1 MMRIGIVGVGSLG
14 ALLGGLLMEGG
25 FDTVLIERDKDHAD
39 YIGENGL
46 RLEGVSGDRTLRPQI
61 VSEPQDAGTV
71 DLCIVA
77 VKSYD
82 TASTL
87 PTLGTL
93 LSSQGVILT
102 LQNGIGNYEV
112 LEAAFPNRVL
122 LGATTMGAMALG
134 KGTFRHTG
142 FGHTR
147 LGEADGIVR
156 ERTLEVGRILERM
169 NGGPVDVVEN
179 AIGCV
184 WSKLIINAAINAPA
198 TLLRVRNGDLP
209 KTEGGL
215 ELIHTIVEECMTV
228 VKSKGIS
235 LVFDDPADQ
244 VLLVC
249 SGTAQNINSMFQD
262 IIARR
267 KTEIDFINGAIS
279 RLAKDMGTSA
289 HINSGL
295 TLLIHALEQG
305 SRDNL
310 LIRLDAVNSN

>member
-14 ALLGGLLMEGG
+14 ALLGGLLVEGG
-25 FDTVLIERDKDHAD
+25 FDTILIERDKDHAD
-39 YIGENGL
+39 YIRENGL
-46 RLEGVSGDRTLRPQI
+46 RLEGVSGDRTLRPEI
-61 VSEPQDAGTV
+61 VSEAQAAGRV

-87 PTLGTL
+87 PTLGSL
-93 LSSQGVILT
+93 LSEKGIVLT

-112 LEAAFPNRVL
+112 LEAAFPKRVL

-147 LGEADGIVR
+147 FGEADGIIR

-169 NGGPVDVVEN
+169 NGGPVEVVEN
-179 AIGCV
+179 AVGCL

-209 KTEGGL
+209 KTKGGL
-215 ELIHTIVEECMTV
+215 ELIHRIVEECMAV
-228 VKSKGIS
+228 VNGKGIS

-244 VLLVC
+244 ILQVC
-249 SGTAQNINSMFQD
+249 SATAPNINSMFQD
-262 IIARR
+262 IIACR

-279 RLAKDMGTSA
+279 KLAKDMGISA
-289 HINSGL
+289 HVNSTL
-295 TLLIHALEQG
+295 TLLIQALEQSG
-305 SRDNL
+305 RENL
-310 LIRLDAVNSN
+310 LIKLTGAN